1 MSTWTLIFIFI
12 KDHLIFFFFCRMSHI
27 LDLFVLSRCSLLCF
41 FILYVSCK
49 LEVRSHGL
57 ISQLKH
63 FWQEILTDGATHFVS
78 CPTKKQMKS
87 DHPAVRPNSVSSR
100 NFLCCLTLCF
110 LRRII
115 LFLVSGF
122 ILFLCNVVLYHNC
135 TNLPTSVVLK

>member
-1 MSTWTLIFIFI
+1 MDSHI
-12 KDHLIFFFFCRMSHI
+12 HLYKRPLDFFFFFVECHTFWI
-27 LDLFVLSRCSLLCF
+27 CLFYHGVLYFVSLSSMF
-41 FILYVSCK
+41 SCK